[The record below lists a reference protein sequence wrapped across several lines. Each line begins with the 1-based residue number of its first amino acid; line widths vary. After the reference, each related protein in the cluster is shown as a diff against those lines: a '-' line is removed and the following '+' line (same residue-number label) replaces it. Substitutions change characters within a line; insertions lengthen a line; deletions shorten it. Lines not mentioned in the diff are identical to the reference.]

1 MKRASSRASFGLTAC
16 LLAAAAAAA
25 ALAGC
30 DAAADVAPVPPKI
43 RLGVGSRGGDFYV
56 MGRALAET
64 LRSGQPGYT
73 VEIVS
78 NEGAVSILNS
88 LQQGKSDCGFSYAN
102 VAYEGYVGRLV
113 DEPTPL
119 TSLRGVA
126 LVEITPL
133 HFIVRRGASI
143 GGVRDLRGRSIVIG
157 PRGSGSYRAAL
168 LVLEAYGV
176 DINAIDVHVEP
187 FRNIWSRM
195 KDGTIDGHFVIIA
208 RLADSANDVLANG
221 DAEILPLEGP
231 AIDALR
237 DRYPFLHPVVIPANT
252 YPSQPAA
259 VRTVGVESLLLCR
272 DDVAPE
278 HVRRLTGD
286 WFITLTNLAREGRV
300 TEAVNA
306 TLASATPIPL
316 HPGAAEFY
324 RARQVQLR

>member
-1 MKRASSRASFGLTAC
+1 MIPARRRAAVGLATG
-16 LLAAAAAAA
+16 LLAVLVGP
-25 ALAGC
+25 LAGC
-30 DAAADVAPVPPKI
+30 DRREDVPANPPLI
-43 RLGVGSRGGDFYV
+43 RLGVGSRAGDFDV
-56 MGRALAET
+56 MGRALAGT
-64 LRSGQPGYT
+64 LQSGQPAYA

-78 NEGAVSILNS
+78 NEGAVSILDS

-102 VAYEGYVGRLV
+102 VAYEGYVGRLA
-113 DEPTPL
+113 DEPAL
-119 TSLRGVA
+119 TRLRGVA

-133 HFIVRRGASI
+133 HFVVRRGAPIAS
-143 GGVRDLRGRSIVIG
+143 VRDLSGHSIVVG
-157 PRGSGSYRAAL
+157 QRGSGSYRAAM
-168 LVLEAYGV
+168 LVLEAFGV
-176 DINAIDVHVEP
+176 DIRTMDLLVEP
-187 FRNIWSRM
+187 FRNMGSRLRAGTL
-195 KDGTIDGHFVIIA
+195 DGYLIVAAQRANPIA
-208 RLADSANDVLANG
+208 NVLAET
-221 DAEILPLEGP
+221 AQLLPLEGE

-252 YPSQPAA
+252 YPNQPAA

-278 HVRRLTGD
+278 HVRRLTSD
-286 WFITLTNLAREGRV
+286 WFVTLTNLAREGRV